1 MKIKVFKFEVS
12 NASSAAFSDDMQK
25 EWYYKKQAR
34 LKTPSEIE
42 NIINEFCK
50 DKDVV
55 DIKIQTVDVEYHNN
69 GRGNTVELWY
79 TIMYK

>member
-12 NASSAAFSDDMQK
+12 NASSKAFSDDKQK
-25 EWYYKKQAR
+25 DWYYTQQAR
-34 LKTPSEIE
+34 LKTPNEIE
-42 NIINEFCK
+42 DIINEFCK

-69 GRGNTVELWY
+69 GRGNTIELWY